1 MAEATAGGP
10 RPLPKDGRVVLLA
23 GPGDSTDMV
32 ANYLAARVPDLV
44 VVIEDP
50 PSRLRLA
57 RRRARRVGWPS
68 AVGQVLFVAML
79 LPVLRRRGARRRADI
94 LAAASVDHAHRP
106 PQHRVPSVNDEGMV
120 ALLTSLRPVLVV
132 VNGTRIIAAR
142 VLESA
147 GCPVVN
153 LHAGITPR
161 YRGVHGG
168 YWALA
173 EHHPEW
179 VGTTVHLVDPG
190 IDTGGILAQTV
201 FDVTGD
207 DSFATY
213 PYLHLVHGLPLLGD
227 QVDKVLAGAP
237 LEPTLASMA
246 PGSGLYY
253 HPTLWGYLRR
263 RWRQGVR

>member
-1 MAEATAGGP
+1 M
-10 RPLPKDGRVVLLA
+10 RLA
-23 GPGDSTDMV
+23 GPGDSTDIV

-44 VVIEDP
+44 VVIENP
-50 PSRLRLA
+50 PSRLHMA
-57 RRRARRVGWPS
+57 RRRARRVGWLS
-68 AVGQVLFVAML
+68 AVGQVLFVAL
-79 LPVLRRRGARRRADI
+79 LQPVLRRRGARRRAVI
-94 LAAASVDHAHRP
+94 LAAASVDQAHRP
-106 PQHRVPSVNDEGMV
+106 PQHRVPSVNDEEVV
-120 ALLTSLRPVLVV
+120 ALLISLRPALVV

-142 VLESA
+142 VLNSA
-147 GCPVVN
+147 RCPVVN

-190 IDTGGILAQTV
+190 IDTGGILAQSV
-201 FDVTGD
+201 FDVSGEDTF
-207 DSFATY
+207 STY
-213 PYLHLVHGLPLLGD
+213 PYLHLVHGLPLLGA
-227 QVDKVLAGAP
+227 QVDKVIAGAA
-237 LEPTLASMA
+237 LEPTLVSVA

>member
-1 MAEATAGGP
+1 
-10 RPLPKDGRVVLLA
+10 VLLA
-23 GPGDSTDMV
+23 GRGDSTDIV
-32 ANYLAARVPDLV
+32 ANYLTTRVPDLV
-44 VVIEDP
+44 VIIEDP
-50 PSRLRLA
+50 PSRLHMA
-57 RRRARRVGWPS
+57 RRRARRVGWLA
-68 AVGQVLFVAML
+68 AVGQVLFVAL
-79 LPVLRRRGARRRADI
+79 LQPVLRRRGARRRAAI
-94 LAAASVDHAHRP
+94 LAAASVDQAHRS
-106 PQHRVPSVNDEGMV
+106 PQHRVPSVNDEEVV
-120 ALLTSLRPVLVV
+120 ALLTSLRPALVV

-142 VLESA
+142 VLSSA

-173 EHHPEW
+173 DHHPEW

-190 IDTGGILAQTV
+190 IDTGGILAQSA
-201 FDVTGD
+201 FDVTGED
-207 DSFATY
+207 TFATY
-213 PYLHLVHGLPLLGD
+213 PYLHLIHGLPLLGAQVD
-227 QVDKVLAGAP
+227 QVMAGAA
-237 LEPTLASMA
+237 LEPTLVAMA